1 MIVFTVEGNTMNSR
15 LRMRDPS
22 ALARTFPD
30 IVSPLRAAW
39 QRRLIMAICFSLES
53 TLVLVGLTTSL
64 LILPP
69 LPHPSFMLLLIR
81 IGIMV
86 C

>member
-22 ALARTFPD
+22 ALD